1 MFLHNDHWSQLEAV
15 LELNK
20 QAIINI
26 LDSVLKTR
34 NDLSHFR
41 DITRHQ
47 SYQLRDCYDL
57 LVSHQAEIIRA
68 FAPYEAETEDEI
80 VVDEVVSIET
90 TFPVEDEPSSGESRY
105 APLAIWLQSQP
116 PDKDLVKPTF
126 SQIEEI
132 IGGKLPESAYKNRA
146 WWANDSVGHVQS
158 KQWLD
163 VGWRVASVNMT
174 SEIVR
179 FARIKERQKAYI
191 DFFSALINELRQ
203 QPGFDN
209 LQNMPDG
216 VNWYWTRGVTV
227 RDRSVAS
234 FTYSFGRGG
243 IFRVELYID
252 SGDQA
257 INKDIFAGLEA
268 QKEEIETEVGHELTW
283 QRLDNRRASRIARIF
298 KGHITD
304 SEEELAELRQKAVPA
319 MVNYVKVMQP
329 RVEAVGKDIFIAR
342 VD

>member
-1 MFLHNDHWSQLEAV
+1 M
-15 LELNK
+15 
-20 QAIINI
+20 
-26 LDSVLKTR
+26 
-34 NDLSHFR
+34 
-41 DITRHQ
+41 
-47 SYQLRDCYDL
+47 